1 MPVTPQ
7 PPLGEQPPQTQV
19 NPNVPHPA
27 RIYDYLLG
35 GKDHYAADR
44 AAAEETIRRAPQV
57 RESARANRA
66 WMRRAVR
73 YLAGQGVRQ
82 FLDIGTGIPTS
93 PNLHEV
99 AQQVSPDCR
108 VVYADNDPVVLA
120 HARALLS
127 SSPEGRTAYIQ
138 ADLRRPDQIL
148 QAPELWQTLDRDR
161 PVALMLC
168 AILHFVRDEEEPG
181 RLVAAFR
188 DALPPG
194 SYLALSHTTNDIQPQ
209 RAADAAA
216 VYGERRAA
224 ALMVPRPLNQVEA
237 FFDGFDL
244 VEPGVVQL
252 PRWHPDG
259 PVRPRLLDEVWLYGG
274 VGRLSNG

>member
-1 MPVTPQ
+1 MTHQ
-7 PPLGEQPPQTQV
+7 PPLGEQPPEPI
-19 NPNVPHPA
+19 NPHIPHPA

-35 GKDHYAADR
+35 GKDHYEADR

-66 WMRRAVR
+66 WMRRAAR
-73 YLAGQGVRQ
+73 YLVGRGVRQ

-99 AQQVSPDCR
+99 AQRISPDCR

-120 HARALLS
+120 HARALLRGS
-127 SSPEGRTAYIQ
+127 REGRTAYIE
-138 ADLRRPDQIL
+138 ADVRRPDEIL
-148 QAPELWQTLDRDR
+148 RAPELWRTLDRDR
-161 PVALMLC
+161 PVALMLS
-168 AILHFVRDEEEPG
+168 AILHFVRDEEDPAG
-181 RLVAAFR
+181 LVATLR

-194 SYLALSHTTNDIQPQ
+194 SYLALSHTTNDIQPE

-224 ALMVPRPLNQVEA
+224 ALMVPRPRHRVES
-237 FFDGFDL
+237 FFAGFD
-244 VEPGVVQL
+244 VVDPGVVQL
-252 PRWHPDG
+252 PHWHPDG
-259 PVRPRLLDEVWLYGG
+259 PVRPRHLDEVWLYGG
-274 VGRLSNG
+274 VGRLGTG

>member
-1 MPVTPQ
+1 MTDQ
-7 PPLGEQPPQTQV
+7 PSLGGPPPQSSVDPQ
-19 NPNVPHPA
+19 VPHPA

-35 GKDHYAADR
+35 GKDHYTADR

-73 YLAGQGVRQ
+73 YLAGRGVRQ

-99 AQQVSPDCR
+99 AQEASPDCR

-127 SSPEGRTAYIQ
+127 STPQGRTAYVQ
-138 ADLRRPDQIL
+138 ADVRRPDEIL
-148 QAPELWQTLDRDR
+148 TAPELWSTLDRDR
-161 PVALMLC
+161 PVALMLS
-168 AILHFVRDEEEPG
+168 AILHFVRDEEDPG
-181 RLVAAFR
+181 GIVAALR

-194 SYLALSHTTNDIQPQ
+194 SYLALSHTTNDIQPE
-209 RAADAAA
+209 RAANAAA

-224 ALMVPRPLNQVEA
+224 ALMVPRPLDRVTA
-237 FFDGFDL
+237 FFDGFDV

-259 PVRPRLLDEVWLYGG
+259 PVPPRLLDEVWLYGG
-274 VGRLSNG
+274 VGRLHDG

>member
-1 MPVTPQ
+1 MTHE
-7 PPLGEQPPQTQV
+7 PPLGDRPRAPV
-19 NPNVPHPA
+19 NPHVPHPA

-44 AAAEETIRRAPQV
+44 AAADETVRRAPQV
-57 RESARANRA
+57 RESARENRA

-73 YLAGQGVRQ
+73 YLVGQGVRQ

-99 AQQVSPDCR
+99 AQRISPDCR
-108 VVYADNDPVVLA
+108 VVYTDNDPVVLA

-127 SSPEGRTAYIQ
+127 SSAEGRTAYVQ
-138 ADLRRPDQIL
+138 ADLRRPEQIL
-148 QAPELWQTLDRDR
+148 QARALWETLDRDR
-161 PVALMLC
+161 PVALMLS
-168 AILHFVRDEEEPG
+168 AVLHFVRDEEEPG
-181 RLVAAFR
+181 RIVAAFR

-194 SYLALSHTTNDIQPQ
+194 SWLALSHTTNDIQPRQ
-209 RAADAAA
+209 AADAAA

-224 ALMVPRPLNQVEA
+224 APMVPRPLREVEA
-237 FFDGFDL
+237 FFDGFDV

-252 PRWHPDG
+252 PLWHPDG

-274 VGRLSNG
+274 VGRLSGG

>member
-1 MPVTPQ
+1 MTDQ
-7 PPLGEQPPQTQV
+7 PSLGEQPPQSAVDPQ
-19 NPNVPHPA
+19 VPHPA

-35 GKDHYAADR
+35 GKDHYTADR

-73 YLAGQGVRQ
+73 YLAGRGVRQ

-99 AQQVSPDCR
+99 AQEASPDCR

-127 SSPEGRTAYIQ
+127 STPQGRTAYVQ
-138 ADLRRPDQIL
+138 ADLRRPEEIL
-148 QAPELWQTLDRDR
+148 RAPELWQTLDRDR
-161 PVALMLC
+161 PVALMLS
-168 AILHFVRDEEEPG
+168 AILHFVRDEEDPG
-181 RLVAAFR
+181 GIVAALR

-194 SYLALSHTTNDIQPQ
+194 SYLALSHTTNDIQPEK
-209 RAADAAA
+209 AASAAA

-224 ALMVPRPLNQVEA
+224 ALMVPRPLHRVAA
-237 FFDGFDL
+237 FFDGFDV

-274 VGRLSNG
+274 VGRLRDG

>member
-1 MPVTPQ
+1 MTHE
-7 PPLGEQPPQTQV
+7 PPLGDRTQAPV
-19 NPNVPHPA
+19 NPYVPHPA

-44 AAAEETIRRAPQV
+44 AAAEETSRRAPQV

-73 YLAGQGVRQ
+73 YLAGRGMRQ
-82 FLDIGTGIPTS
+82 FLDVGTGIPTS

-99 AQQVSPDCR
+99 AQRISPDCR

-120 HARALLS
+120 HARALVS
-127 SSPEGRTAYIQ
+127 SSDEGRTAYIR
-138 ADLRRPDQIL
+138 ADLRRPDEIL
-148 QAPELWQTLDRDR
+148 RAPALWETLDRDR
-161 PVALMLC
+161 PVALTLS
-168 AILHFVRDEEEPG
+168 AVLHFVRDEEEPA
-181 RLVAAFR
+181 RIVAAFR

-194 SYLALSHTTNDIQPQ
+194 SYLALSHTTNDIQPR

-224 ALMVPRPLNQVEA
+224 ALMVPRPLHQVEA
-237 FFDGFDL
+237 FFDGFDV

-259 PVRPRLLDEVWLYGG
+259 PVRPRLLDDVWLYGG
-274 VGRLSNG
+274 VGRLANG